1 MDSQLNAES
10 NYGIVNLKKLGIFIL
25 GWMYHDGVR
34 ILECFQ
40 ILIFFVKDSC
50 GEDIENFENLIF
62 FLPRTL
68 LRGGF
73 L

>member
-1 MDSQLNAES
+1 
-10 NYGIVNLKKLGIFIL
+10 
-25 GWMYHDGVR
+25 MYHDGVR

-62 FLPRTL
+62 FFTSYTL
-68 LRGGF
+68 TWRFPLGAAVEGGKRKSA
-73 L
+73 